1 MKRRAGSHTSAET
14 AVAEGIVR
22 DPLRC
27 LPMRIP
33 SHVSSACAS
42 DEMAEDDEGLELAS
56 DDDEDDFDENDDNTA
71 VTGRN
76 ISAVTTSEMPATAF
90 SPSELKSR
98 ISYLSESVADLL
110 AIPASDAAL
119 LLRNF
124 SWNVDT
130 VVERFCEDST
140 AVLVDCGITNEGCAT
155 STQSCV
161 VCLDDTP
168 GSFSHSL
175 SCCHACCEDCLT
187 QYLTIKICD
196 GATRINCPA
205 VNCTIAIND
214 DIIKPLLNDL
224 VYEKYRAQL
233 INACPKCQTIIEKNG
248 GCNHMTCRKCSH
260 HFCWVCMGD
269 FKNYSHACGTFDEEK
284 DKAARDQSRLAIQR
298 YLHYYARFR
307 NHAESAKLDRNLS
320 ESIETKM
327 EELQQNS
334 EMSWIQVQFMKNAKM
349 VLFDS
354 RHTLKWTYCFAFY
367 LSKGSNATLL
377 FEENQQDLE
386 LAVEQLSGMLESDF
400 IVDNIPELKQ
410 KILDKTAYVAHRR
423 DVLLECAM
431 LDVEQKNIPSTT
443 LLWTANGLHVAAIIV
458 AHSSIRPFTPIGF
471 IAVVFLGLLE
481 KYSYVTAIELSVLHA
496 LESVMISG
504 VLFTFTKNQNLSGS
518 KGLLSFLFAS
528 LSVSLVLS
536 LCRSL
541 ILAAQNSVNGSI
553 AQLTLWDWSSD
564 FSGLI
569 IMAPMMVNFDV
580 EALSLGRKNLR
591 DRTALSVVI
600 PLVATTFLVVFSF
613 ILAKFIG
620 PTSSLL
626 TTYATFVVSY
636 ISAYFGGNAGLSLTT
651 FGSLLANLGFNFVWI
666 SPTVQY
672 PQFSQAHLPI
682 LHLYAIIQAFSK
694 AATTIR
700 SNTKTLTSQLESL
713 RSSLVST
720 RTREDVLA
728 KYLVHLCEQFHSP
741 LLMIASYFDKKSRE
755 STGIIE
761 RSSDGING
769 EIDEAVC
776 ESTVLLLSMIDDV
789 LTFMSLEN
797 RTIELTPT
805 PVNLEVLLRKISAS
819 VSEMMLEKRDV
830 TFECY
835 LKNTPEVIEVD
846 EIRFQQLILN
856 ILLRALEL
864 TPPGGVTALQV
875 NGVNEVS
882 SRSFCGESLLQLEI
896 LICFG
901 KSLLKDEDF
910 NNLFQPFVVK
920 RGQIGSGLEMAVSK
934 KLVEV
939 MGGTV
944 SSHRDACGS
953 CVVVCSLPVQVGN
966 SQSPETFAAQ
976 RTIFSMNQIQDQSP
990 DISDGNSMF
999 SEKHQTGVNT
1009 SSLARPIIGAI
1020 SHSKRFSSTSSL
1032 QSVSPDIDH
1041 LHGHILVVDDSSVF
1055 RRILCRMLVSFSD
1068 KFKIIESKDG
1078 AEAVDACQKIKFN
1091 LIFMDLEMPHM
1102 GGDEASASMRSMG
1115 VTCGI
1120 IAISSHGM
1128 TPEKSVRLH
1137 MCGINHIA
1145 SKPISKDI
1153 LISLLKQYNRPQTN
1167 WASSAAQYSL
1177 PRTPEAPAEEQSEIS
1192 VIVPSRTKKELSS
1205 STLPGISIDRAT
1217 RRRTLDSVPR
1227 PNPTTPDIRPDL
1239 TLGRTRSGQD
1249 PSTSKRF
1256 DIRHIIELIPEGVQ
1270 GMTQDNLLQTSPQT
1284 QEKYFALVADDSIIN
1299 RAILVRILTKLGYFH
1314 EVLESSTGHDA
1325 LKQCSQRKFCIV
1337 FMDLEMPEM
1346 PGDEAAAR
1354 IRGFGHSMPIV
1365 AVTGNLVRGDD
1376 ANSLKQAGI
1385 TDILKKPVDRV
1396 RVSEMCK
1403 RLLPYVGKLEIH
1415 DAGDGAPAATRSNS
1429 KGHGAPVGAGADQ
1442 PSANTASFRTFPVA
1456 RK

>member
-1 MKRRAGSHTSAET
+1 
-14 AVAEGIVR
+14 
-22 DPLRC
+22 
-27 LPMRIP
+27 
-33 SHVSSACAS
+33 
-42 DEMAEDDEGLELAS
+42 
-56 DDDEDDFDENDDNTA
+56 
-71 VTGRN
+71 
-76 ISAVTTSEMPATAF
+76 
-90 SPSELKSR
+90 
-98 ISYLSESVADLL
+98 
-110 AIPASDAAL
+110 
-119 LLRNF
+119 
-124 SWNVDT
+124 
-130 VVERFCEDST
+130 
-140 AVLVDCGITNEGCAT
+140 
-155 STQSCV
+155 
-161 VCLDDTP
+161 
-168 GSFSHSL
+168 
-175 SCCHACCEDCLT
+175 
-187 QYLTIKICD
+187 
-196 GATRINCPA
+196 
-205 VNCTIAIND
+205 
-214 DIIKPLLNDL
+214 
-224 VYEKYRAQL
+224 
-233 INACPKCQTIIEKNG
+233 
-248 GCNHMTCRKCSH
+248 
-260 HFCWVCMGD
+260 MGD

-431 LDVEQKNIPSTT
+431 LDVEQKK
-443 LLWTANGLHVAAIIV
+443 LV
-458 AHSSIRPFTPIGF
+458 PFTPIGF

-518 KGLLSFLFAS
+518 KGLLSFL
-528 LSVSLVLS
+528 
-536 LCRSL
+536 SL

-651 FGSLLANLGFNFVWI
+651 FGSLLANL
-666 SPTVQY
+666 
-672 PQFSQAHLPI
+672 
-682 LHLYAIIQAFSK
+682 AFSK

-1239 TLGRTRSGQD
+1239 TLGRTRSGRD

-1415 DAGDGAPAATRSNS
+1415 DAGDAAPAATRSNS

-1442 PSANTASFRTFPVA
+1442 PSANTASFRSFPVA